1 MRLRISG
8 RQASRV
14 SAIKSTWSPM
24 LTIVRAV
31 ALTAAGQPAQARAC
45 LGAALQ
51 SADDT
56 RVHFYDA
63 ELLRPRANTHNEP
76 QERRADVGAAL
87 EVARRQGATLFQLRA
102 ALGLLWFQDS

>member
-1 MRLRISG
+1 
-8 RQASRV
+8 
-14 SAIKSTWSPM
+14 M

-31 ALTAAGQPAQARAC
+31 AFTAAGQPAQARAC
-45 LGAALQ
+45 MGAALQ

-76 QERRADVGAAL
+76 KERRADVGAAREL
-87 EVARRQGATLFQLRA
+87 ARRLGPTLVSRLLRDEDGAA
-102 ALGLLWFQDS
+102 ADIAGVEIVDG